1 MSGVAESIIT
11 VFLIGF
17 LGRGLGR
24 IRIRGVDLGVSGIF
38 FAGLVFGHFGA
49 ELPQV
54 LQSLGLVLFITAV
67 GLSAGEGFFTVL
79 RRSGGPCVLV
89 CAAALA
95 AGALSCVAVM
105 RIFGMDTALAVGILS
120 GAFTNSTGYG
130 AAKAAVSGS
139 AAAVEAMSAGYGVIY
154 PLGLICKVL
163 FVQLVPKF
171 LHADMAEERRRVLLP
186 EAGPSRP
193 AGRIRLDEWGMGVF
207 SLTVVLGVLLGTV
220 PLPLPGGGVRLGLT
234 GGPLLAGLLISRLGR
249 AGPLDLRVK
258 SSSLAPV
265 KELGRLLFFSGAGT
279 EGGRG
284 FADILSVWGAKL
296 LIGGAVMVIVPL
308 LAAFCLAYGVMRMP
322 LFNSLTVVSAS
333 VTSTPS
339 LAMLVNMTGVDG
351 LGAVYAAVYPV
362 SLLLTVVVL
371 QVLLRLGTG
380 WA

>member
-1 MSGVAESIIT
+1 M
-11 VFLIGF
+11 
-17 LGRGLGR
+17 
-24 IRIRGVDLGVSGIF
+24 DLGVSGIF

-105 RIFGMDTALAVGILS
+105 RIFGMDAALAVGILS

-265 KELGRLLFFSGAGT
+265 KELGLLLFFSGAGT

>member
-1 MSGVAESIIT
+1 MSGVAGSIIT

-24 IRIRGVDLGVSGIF
+24 IRICGVDLGVSGIF

-79 RRSGGPCVLV
+79 RRSGGSCVLV

-95 AGALSCVAVM
+95 AGALSCAAVM
-105 RIFGMDTALAVGILS
+105 RIFGMDAALAVGILS

-171 LHADMAEERRRVLLP
+171 LRADMAEERRRILLP

-258 SSSLAPV
+258 SASLAPV
-265 KELGRLLFFSGAGT
+265 KELGLLLFFSGAGT

-371 QVLLRLGTG
+371 QILLRLGTG

>member
-1 MSGVAESIIT
+1 M
-11 VFLIGF
+11 
-17 LGRGLGR
+17 
-24 IRIRGVDLGVSGIF
+24 
-38 FAGLVFGHFGA
+38 
-49 ELPQV
+49 
-54 LQSLGLVLFITAV
+54 
-67 GLSAGEGFFTVL
+67 
-79 RRSGGPCVLV
+79 
-89 CAAALA
+89 
-95 AGALSCVAVM
+95 
-105 RIFGMDTALAVGILS
+105 
-120 GAFTNSTGYG
+120 
-130 AAKAAVSGS
+130 
-139 AAAVEAMSAGYGVIY
+139 
-154 PLGLICKVL
+154 
-163 FVQLVPKF
+163 
-171 LHADMAEERRRVLLP
+171 
-186 EAGPSRP
+186 
-193 AGRIRLDEWGMGVF
+193 
-207 SLTVVLGVLLGTV
+207 
-220 PLPLPGGGVRLGLT
+220 
-234 GGPLLAGLLISRLGR
+234 
-249 AGPLDLRVK
+249 K

-265 KELGRLLFFSGAGT
+265 KELGLLLFFSGAGT